1 MQTGDNTVPTGALTN
16 NGIVITTSTNG
27 FLFQCRSGYP
37 VYVDPSLAEFIGVNG
52 NIISNENTGGLNV
65 DNNPFSSTVQA
76 SVIRVRDTSTPL
88 TAEEEGVYTCRMRDE
103 NNNVVE
109 VNVGIYRNGF
119 NSEIM

>member
-1 MQTGDNTVPTGALTN
+1 MAIGDSSVPTGALTN
-16 NGIVITTSTNG
+16 NGIVVATTSNE
-27 FLFQCRSGYP
+27 FQFQCRSGYT
-37 VYVDPSLAEFIGVNG
+37 VYDPSLAEFIGLDG
-52 NIISNENTGGLNV
+52 NVISIGDIGGLDV
-65 DNNPFSSTVQA
+65 SNNPDPLAMQPSALCVE
-76 SVIRVRDTSTPL
+76 DTSAPL